1 VQTSLWQ
8 SNLPLLQ
15 TSKSLEVQALG
26 ILYSDGVMA
35 LFATRLV
42 ENEKWRFRSASPPF
56 WLPFINDSSNQFHC
70 SMTMTD
76 TILWVKEARTCS
88 YVLVIHTPRLC
99 GEPGFK
105 SRQETRQEAF
115 IRCRE
120 IIDSPADQHNDLANL
135 PPADHPH
142 KLPRRKIGLNPPEAK
157 HGSGVVNDDKHKGT
171 YDDIIRKALEAIV
184 GGRGVNVVDDNEGLL
199 IEFVDEV
206 PSSGEVNEDETVLGG
221 MRDND
226 FIVEA
231 LRAVGYDVQEKKPIK
246 TDDQK
251 TEGSKE
257 DKRQRSGEEVNN
269 PPQRRDEL

>member
-1 VQTSLWQ
+1 
-8 SNLPLLQ
+8 
-15 TSKSLEVQALG
+15 
-26 ILYSDGVMA
+26 MA
-35 LFATRLV
+35 LLATRLA

-56 WLPFINDSSNQFHC
+56 WLPFINDSPNQFHC

-76 TILWVKEARTCS
+76 TILWVKEAKTCS

-105 SRQETRQEAF
+105 SRQEARQEAY
-115 IRCRE
+115 IQCRE
-120 IIDSPADQHNDLANL
+120 IIDSPADQHSDLANL

-142 KLPRRKIGLNPPEAK
+142 KLPRRKVGLNPPETK
-157 HGSGVVNDDKHKGT
+157 HGPGAVNDDKHKGT

-184 GGRGVNVVDDNEGLL
+184 GGRGVNIVNGDTQVVVDDNEGLL

-206 PSSGEVNEDETVLGG
+206 PSSGEDETGR
-221 MRDND
+221 RDND

-246 TDDQK
+246 ADDQK

-257 DKRQRSGEEVNN
+257 AKRQRPGEEVNN
-269 PPQRRDEL
+269 PPLQRRDEL